1 MEFMAASDQ
10 KKIESGFGMKSEAA
24 EVLAGIDLTGKVAVV
39 TGGYSGIGLET
50 TRALI
55 NAGAKVHVPVR
66 DPKKAAQTLA
76 DIDGEVQVG
85 EMDLSELDSVRA
97 YAESISS
104 VDPTVDLLIN
114 NAGIMACPETRVGLG
129 WESQFAVN
137 HLGHFVLTTQLLPN
151 LSKANRPRVVCLS
164 SVGHKR
170 SDIRWDDVHFE
181 SDPYEKWDAYGQA
194 KTANALFALGL
205 DLKYREQGL
214 RAFSVHPGGILTP
227 LQRHMAVEEM
237 MAMGW
242 TDAEGNVS
250 ERAKAMFKTTT
261 QGCST
266 TLWCATSP
274 DLENRGGVYCE
285 DCDIANL
292 ATEESAPFFDVAPW
306 AADDDSAIKL
316 WDLTEK
322 MLRN

>member
-24 EVLAGIDLTGKVAVV
+24 EVLAGVDLTGKVAVV

-137 HLGHFVLTTQLLPN
+137 HLGHFALTTQLLPN

-214 RAFSVHPGGILTP
+214 RAFPYTPG
-227 LQRHMAVEEM
+227 A
-237 MAMGW
+237 
-242 TDAEGNVS
+242 S
-250 ERAKAMFKTTT
+250 
-261 QGCST
+261 
-266 TLWCATSP
+266 
-274 DLENRGGVYCE
+274 
-285 DCDIANL
+285 
-292 ATEESAPFFDVAPW
+292 
-306 AADDDSAIKL
+306 
-316 WDLTEK
+316 
-322 MLRN
+322 

>member
-1 MEFMAASDQ
+1 MAATDQ
-10 KKIESGFGMKSEAA
+10 NKMESGFGMKSEAA

-55 NAGAKVHVPVR
+55 DAGAKVHVPVR
-66 DPKKAAQTLA
+66 DSEKAAETLA
-76 DIDGEVQVG
+76 DIDGEVHVG
-85 EMDLSELDSVRA
+85 EMDLSDLDSVRA
-97 YAESISS
+97 YAESIGSS
-104 VDPTVDLLIN
+104 EPTVDLLIN
-114 NAGIMACPETRVGLG
+114 NAGIMACLETRTGPG
-129 WESQFAVN
+129 WERQFAVN
-137 HLGHFVLTTQLLPN
+137 HLGHFVLTTHLLPN
-151 LSKANRPRVVCLS
+151 LLQANNPRVVCLS
-164 SVGHKR
+164 SVAHKR
-170 SDIRWDDVHFE
+170 SDIRWDDIHFE
-181 SDPYEKWDAYGQA
+181 KDPYEKWDAYGQA

-205 DLKYREQGL
+205 DLKYRDQGL

-242 TDAEGNVS
+242 TDAEGNIS
-250 ERAKAMFKTTT
+250 EQAKGMFKTTT

-274 DLENRGGVYCE
+274 VLEGHGGVYCE

-292 ATEESAPFFDVAPW
+292 ATEESAQFFDVAPW
-306 AADDDSAIKL
+306 AADDDSAVRL

-322 MLRN
+322 MLA